1 MPTGEELARL
11 RVLAGLPT
19 DHLDR
24 LAALAA
30 TARYPVGH
38 RLFRE
43 GQPADRCW
51 LLTAGRVALD
61 TLVPN
66 EGLVVLHTLGPGD
79 LVGWSWLMSP
89 YRWHFGAR
97 TQTTVT
103 GYVLDAGRL
112 RDLADAEPEFGYPLA
127 LRFCGVLIDRLQ
139 LTRVRLLDA
148 YRGPCGNHDRTRSN
162 R

>member
-1 MPTGEELARL
+1 MPAGEELACL

-24 LAALAA
+24 LATLAA
-30 TARYPVGH
+30 TVQYPAGH

-61 TLVPN
+61 ALVPP
-66 EGLVVLHTLGPGD
+66 EGMVVLRALGPGD
-79 LVGWSWLMSP
+79 LVGWSWLMPP

-97 TQTTVT
+97 TQTAVT

-127 LRFCGVLIDRLQ
+127 LRYCEVLIDRLQ
-139 LTRVRLLDA
+139 VTRARLLDG
-148 YRGPCGNHDRTRSN
+148 YRGPCGSRDQTWVAG
-162 R
+162 

>member
-1 MPTGEELARL
+1 MPTGEELARV

-30 TARYPVGH
+30 TVRYSTGH

-51 LLTAGRVALD
+51 LVTSGRVALD
-61 TLVPN
+61 VLVPPK
-66 EGLVVLHTLGPGD
+66 GMVVLHTLGPGD
-79 LVGWSWLMSP
+79 LVGWSWLTPP

-97 TQTTVT
+97 ALTAVT

-127 LRFCGVLIDRLQ
+127 LRLCGLLIDRLQ
-139 LTRVRLLDA
+139 LTRPRVLDG
-148 YRGPCGNHDRTRSN
+148 YRGSCGSRDRPWARG
-162 R
+162 